1 MSAVCERAVNKSAMS
16 KPAGKPP
23 VSKPAVREFA
33 VRKIAAVSA
42 AAAASAALSL
52 LGAAAVSADPAS
64 SAQSAW
70 SALPALPASALPKLE
85 DPLAERGR
93 EVFQER
99 CAACHGP
106 IPKDT
111 IGPPY
116 LPLMPG
122 TRALQARYK
131 GVRPAELEQRTD
143 LTSELVNAI
152 VRGGLNSMPFFRPTE
167 LSDDDLAALDA
178 YLTRKAR

>member
-1 MSAVCERAVNKSAMS
+1 MSVTRWS
-16 KPAGKPP
+16 
-23 VSKPAVREFA
+23 FA
-33 VRKIAAVSA
+33 VVAAG
-42 AAAASAALSL
+42 ALST
-52 LGAAAVSADPAS
+52 LGATTLSADPVS

-70 SALPALPASALPKLE
+70 QPLPAGAAPKLKN
-85 DPLAERGR
+85 EREQRGW

-122 TRALQARYK
+122 TQALRARYK
-131 GVRPAELEQRTD
+131 GAVPAELEQRTD
-143 LTSELVNAI
+143 LKADFVNTI

-167 LSDDDLAALDA
+167 LSSDDLAALDA
-178 YLTRKAR
+178 YLTRKRR

>member
-1 MSAVCERAVNKSAMS
+1 MLGLGLGL
-16 KPAGKPP
+16 AG
-23 VSKPAVREFA
+23 
-33 VRKIAAVSA
+33 
-42 AAAASAALSL
+42 L
-52 LGAAAVSADPAS
+52 LGAAGAFADPAA
-64 SAQSAW
+64 SAESAW
-70 SALPALPASALPKLE
+70 SSLPAIARTPLE
-85 DPLAERGR
+85 NPLEQRGR
-93 EVFQER
+93 EVFEER

-131 GVRPAELEQRTD
+131 GAEPAELEQRKD
-143 LTSELVNAI
+143 LAPELIKAV

-167 LSDDDLAALDA
+167 LSDDDLTALSA
-178 YLTRKAR
+178 YLTRKQR